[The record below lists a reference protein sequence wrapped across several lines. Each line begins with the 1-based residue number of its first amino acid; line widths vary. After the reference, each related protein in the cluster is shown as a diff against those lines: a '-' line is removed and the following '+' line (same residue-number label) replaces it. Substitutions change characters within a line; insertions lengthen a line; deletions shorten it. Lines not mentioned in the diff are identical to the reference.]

1 MNTMEERGVLKLFNF
16 FFTIKSLAILVICH
30 LISLLLKKLFQFEYL
45 FIDYVLHYFEQNVIN
60 VF

>member
-1 MNTMEERGVLKLFNF
+1 MNTMEERGVF

-30 LISLLLKKLFQFEYL
+30 LISLLKKLFQFEYL
-45 FIDYVLHYFEQNVIN
+45 YIDYVLHYFEQNVIN